1 LGQYEKGV
9 EASLEDLRLNPGSAA
24 AFTNLV
30 GLYAALDRL
39 NDAKAKYE
47 QAVAHKVNNPFLHG
61 NRYGVAFLESDTS
74 EMQRQVADASAKSGE
89 DVLFSFGSDTEAFH
103 GRLARARDL
112 SKRAADSALRNDSP
126 ETAAAWQMDVALRD
140 AEFNN
145 VALSRQETTSAL
157 ATASTRDVSILAALA
172 LARIGDTDQAKRL
185 ADDLAGRFP
194 LNTVINRY
202 WLPTIYASIE
212 IQRGNPAR
220 AVELLQTTAQ
230 YELGSPLPQFEVG
243 GTLYP
248 VYVRGQAYLLLHQ
261 GTQAV
266 GEFQKFLDQRGV
278 AVNCPLAAL
287 ARLQLARAYVLAG
300 DSKRAGGRYQ
310 EFFALLKDAD
320 PDISILKQARAEYAK
335 LE

>member
-1 LGQYEKGV
+1 
-9 EASLEDLRLNPGSAA
+9 
-24 AFTNLV
+24 
-30 GLYAALDRL
+30 
-39 NDAKAKYE
+39 
-47 QAVAHKVNNPFLHG
+47 
-61 NRYGVAFLESDTS
+61 
-74 EMQRQVADASAKSGE
+74 
-89 DVLFSFGSDTEAFH
+89 
-103 GRLARARDL
+103 
-112 SKRAADSALRNDSP
+112 
-126 ETAAAWQMDVALRD
+126 MDGALRD

-172 LARIGDTDQAKRL
+172 LARIGDADRAKRM

-212 IQRGNPAR
+212 IQRSNPAR

-248 VYVRGQAYLLLHQ
+248 VYVRGQSYLSLHQ
-261 GTQAV
+261 GTAAV

-300 DSKRAGGRYQ
+300 DSKTAGGSYE
-310 EFFALLKDAD
+310 EFFALWKDAD
-320 PDISILKQARAEYAK
+320 PDIPILKQAKEEYAK

>member
-1 LGQYEKGV
+1 
-9 EASLEDLRLNPGSAA
+9 
-24 AFTNLV
+24 
-30 GLYAALDRL
+30 
-39 NDAKAKYE
+39 
-47 QAVAHKVNNPFLHG
+47 
-61 NRYGVAFLESDTS
+61 
-74 EMQRQVADASAKSGE
+74 MQRQVADASAKSGE

-172 LARIGDTDQAKRL
+172 LARIGGTDQAKRL

-300 DSKRAGGRYQ
+300 DSKRAGGSYQ
-310 EFFALLKDAD
+310 EFFALWKDAD
-320 PDISILKQARAEYAK
+320 PDIPILKQAKEEYAK